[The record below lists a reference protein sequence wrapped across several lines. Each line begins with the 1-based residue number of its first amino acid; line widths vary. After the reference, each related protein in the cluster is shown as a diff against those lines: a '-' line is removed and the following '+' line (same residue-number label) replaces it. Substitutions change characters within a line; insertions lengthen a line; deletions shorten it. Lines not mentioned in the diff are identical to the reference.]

1 MNTPQELSEKKNGR
15 KRLSK
20 ATTGDIILSVLLPGW
35 GVLIGLIALCKGE
48 KKRAVTMIAIGACVL
63 ALIISTESR
72 VGGG

>member
-1 MNTPQELSEKKNGR
+1 MNMPENSLKSGDDR

-48 KKRAVTMIAIGACVL
+48 KKRAVTMIAIGVCVL
-63 ALIISTESR
+63 ALVIFSGR
-72 VGGG
+72 FR